1 MKIKACLG
9 IKLEDRAQLPWSGC
23 VSDQVYIEIEVYK
36 VCPFVLTIWNPR
48 RHPGVPNKDKPT
60 NFENQYFEQ
69 KLAYPQ
75 NGWSKHK
82 FKCELDRPEKTIRT
96 NFNMY
101 RYTLSYWEMKNFPFP
116 VKSQNWFRKIFTVN
130 YFIFEQKHFDRTF
143 RSAEAPIILS
153 GTIIVRRNLFRK
165 VPLED
170 FSREKKV

>member
-1 MKIKACLG
+1 MKVTNVFVMNNEPLLMTFNTYVCMYVYNHIWPKKDLKKLKNQWQGLLCKFLDRNDLKIEACLG

-82 FKCELDRPEKTIRT
+82 FKCEFDRPEKSIRT
-96 NFNMY
+96 NFN
-101 RYTLSYWEMKNFPFP
+101 K
-116 VKSQNWFRKIFTVN
+116 
-130 YFIFEQKHFDRTF
+130 
-143 RSAEAPIILS
+143 
-153 GTIIVRRNLFRK
+153 
-165 VPLED
+165 
-170 FSREKKV
+170 